1 MPAMINQYFRIESAM
16 ARSLTG
22 PADFCLSY
30 DDDSVFIDF
39 NHYGNEQVRLIRIS
53 FDGYGCCT
61 PAGTTIPL
69 DINKSRL
76 FKEQVAA
83 GLTDQDLVLSLVKES
98 IALNTELLWVDA
110 LEEYALI

>member
-1 MPAMINQYFRIESAM
+1 MATQLFTLYSESSF
-16 ARSLTG
+16 SLSR

-39 NHYGNEQVRLIRIS
+39 NHCGNEQVRLIRIS

-61 PAGTTIPL
+61 PVRTTIPL

>member
-1 MPAMINQYFRIESAM
+1 MVDQHFNLFSECSFSSSR
-16 ARSLTG
+16 

-30 DDDSVFIDF
+30 DGDSVFIDF
-39 NHYGNEQVRLIRIS
+39 NYSGNEQVRLICIS

-61 PAGTTIPL
+61 PAGITIPL

-98 IALNTELLWVDA
+98 IALNKDLLWEDA
-110 LEEYALI
+110 LEDYALI